1 MIILKL
7 KARIAKDT
15 RTHDKRRM
23 SDFHWRAKLREQRAL
38 RRLYDLKILTSIGS
52 DTKNNLLRW
61 NRPLAE
67 WDVVQVMAAL
77 QM

>member
-1 MIILKL
+1 M
-7 KARIAKDT
+7 
-15 RTHDKRRM
+15 
-23 SDFHWRAKLREQRAL
+23 REQRAL
-38 RRLYDLKILTSIGS
+38 RRLYDLKNLASIGS